1 MANINVA
8 FGLKPVGKHGS
19 SPSTQGTS
27 QYFIASDASAIF
39 QGSPVVAAALDGAAA
54 GTIAVG
60 SATGDGQ
67 QLVGVFAGCE
77 FVDATT
83 GKLRFSNTWPGS
95 GSANTNFDIKGFVY
109 DDPAQR
115 FIIAS
120 DGTNTDRATAKADI
134 FKTAAM
140 SSGASGNTTTGISSA
155 QLDIST
161 ANETDTS
168 DALRILGI
176 HEDVTNA
183 DHSAAG
189 ISYIVQIIDHALSGN
204 DADATIS

>member
-1 MANINVA
+1 MANANVA
-8 FGLKPVGKHGS
+8 FGLKPVGMHGS
-19 SPSTQGTS
+19 SPATQGTS

-39 QGSPVVAAALDGAAA
+39 QGSPVKAELTG
-54 GTIAVG
+54 GTIQIG
-60 SATGDGQ
+60 SASGNGD

-109 DDPAQR
+109 DNPAQR

-134 FKTAAM
+134 FKTADIA
-140 SSGASGNTTTGISSA
+140 SGASGNTTTGISSA
-155 QLDIST
+155 VLDIST
-161 ANETDTS
+161 AEDTDTS
-168 DALRILGI
+168 NCVMILGI

-189 ISYIVQIIDHALSGN
+189 VSYIVKINNHALNSS
-204 DADATIS
+204 DADATAS

>member
-19 SPSTQGTS
+19 SPATQGTS

-39 QGSPVVAAALDGAAA
+39 QGSPVRAELTG
-54 GTIAVG
+54 GTIQI
-60 SATGDGQ
+60 ATATCDTV
-67 QLVGVFAGCE
+67 QLLGVFAGCE
-77 FVDATT
+77 YVDATT
-83 GKLRFSNTWPGS
+83 GKLKFSNTWPGS

-109 DDPAQR
+109 DDPSQR

-134 FKTAAM
+134 FGVFPLA
-140 SSGASGNTTTGISSA
+140 SGTSGNTTTGISTA
-155 QLDIST
+155 VIDISEK
-161 ANETDTS
+161 ADTDPS
-168 DALRILGI
+168 QPLMVLGI

-189 ISYIVQIIDHALSGN
+189 VSYIVKINNHALNGADV
-204 DADATIS
+204 DAAIS

>member
-1 MANINVA
+1 MANANVA
-8 FGLKPVGKHGS
+8 FGFKPVGMHGS
-19 SPSTQGTS
+19 SPATQGTS

-39 QGSPVVAAALDGAAA
+39 QGSPVKAELTG
-54 GTIAVG
+54 GTIQIG
-60 SATGDGQ
+60 SASGNGD

-77 FVDATT
+77 YVDATT
-83 GKLRFSNTWPGS
+83 GKLKFSNTWPGS

-109 DDPAQR
+109 DNPSQR

-134 FKTAAM
+134 FKTADIA
-140 SSGASGNTTTGISSA
+140 SGASGNTTTGISSA
-155 QLDIST
+155 VLDIST
-161 ANETDTS
+161 AEDTDTS
-168 DALRILGI
+168 NCVMILGI

-189 ISYIVQIIDHALSGN
+189 VSYIVKINNHALNSS
-204 DADATIS
+204 DVDATAS

>member
-1 MANINVA
+1 MANANVA
-8 FGLKPVGKHGS
+8 FGFKPVGMHGS
-19 SPSTQGTS
+19 SPATQGTS

-39 QGSPVVAAALDGAAA
+39 QGSPVVAELTG
-54 GTIAVG
+54 GTIAIA

-77 FVDATT
+77 YVDATT
-83 GKLRFSNTWPGS
+83 GKLKFSNTWPGS

-109 DDPAQR
+109 DNPFQR

-120 DGTNTDRATAKADI
+120 DGTNTDRATAKVDI

-140 SSGASGNTTTGISSA
+140 ADGASGNTTTGISSA
-155 QLDIST
+155 KLDIST
-161 ANETDTS
+161 ADNTDTS

-189 ISYIVQIIDHALSGN
+189 VSYIVQIIDHALIGN
-204 DADATIS
+204 DVDATIS

>member
-8 FGLKPVGKHGS
+8 FGFKPVGKHGS
-19 SPSTQGTS
+19 SPATQGTS

-39 QGSPVVAAALDGAAA
+39 QGSPVKAELTG
-54 GTIAVG
+54 GTIQIG
-60 SATGDGQ
+60 SATGNGD

-77 FVDATT
+77 YVDATT
-83 GKLRFSNTWPGS
+83 GKLKFSNTWPGS

-109 DDPAQR
+109 DNPAQR

-134 FKTAAM
+134 FKTADIA
-140 SSGASGNTTTGISSA
+140 SGASGNTTTGISSA
-155 QLDIST
+155 VLDIST
-161 ANETDTS
+161 AEDTDTS
-168 DALRILGI
+168 NVVMILGI
-176 HEDVTNA
+176 HEDVTNV

-189 ISYIVQIIDHALSGN
+189 VSYIVKINNHALNSS
-204 DADATIS
+204 DVDATAS

>member
-8 FGLKPVGKHGS
+8 FGLKPVGMHGS
-19 SPSTQGTS
+19 SPATQGTS
-27 QYFIASDASAIF
+27 QYFIASNASAIF
-39 QGSPVVAAALDGAAA
+39 QGSPVKAELTG
-54 GTIAVG
+54 GTIQIA
-60 SATGDGQ
+60 SATGNGD

-109 DDPAQR
+109 DNPSQR

-134 FKTAAM
+134 FKTADIA
-140 SSGASGNTTTGISSA
+140 SGASGNTTTGISSA
-155 QLDIST
+155 VLDIST
-161 ANETDTS
+161 AEDTDTS
-168 DALRILGI
+168 NCVMILGI

-189 ISYIVQIIDHALSGN
+189 VSYIVKINNHALLSS
-204 DADATIS
+204 DVDATAS

>member
-8 FGLKPVGKHGS
+8 FGFKPVGKHGS
-19 SPSTQGTS
+19 SPATQGTS

-39 QGSPVVAAALDGAAA
+39 QGSPVKAELTG
-54 GTIAVG
+54 GTIQIA
-60 SATGDGQ
+60 SATGNGD

-134 FKTAAM
+134 FKTADIA
-140 SSGASGNTTTGISSA
+140 SGASGNTTTGISSA
-155 QLDIST
+155 VLDIST
-161 ANETDTS
+161 AEDTDTS
-168 DALRILGI
+168 NVVMILGI

-189 ISYIVQIIDHALSGN
+189 VSYIVKINNHALNSS
-204 DADATIS
+204 DADATAS

>member
-1 MANINVA
+1 MANANVS
-8 FGLKPVGKHGS
+8 FGLKPVGMHGS
-19 SPSTQGTS
+19 SPATQGTS

-39 QGSPVVAAALDGAAA
+39 QGSPVRAELTG
-54 GTIAVG
+54 GTIQI
-60 SATGDGQ
+60 ATATCDGV
-67 QLVGVFAGCE
+67 QLLGVFAGCE

-109 DDPAQR
+109 DNPAQR

-134 FKTAAM
+134 FKTAEIE
-140 SSGASGNTTTGISSA
+140 GGTGGNTTTGISTA
-155 QLDIST
+155 QIDIST
-161 ANETDTS
+161 AEDTDTS
-168 DALRILGI
+168 NPLMILGI
-176 HEDVTNA
+176 HEEVTNA

-189 ISYIVQIIDHALSGN
+189 VSYIVKINNHALNSS
-204 DADATIS
+204 DVDATAS

>member
-1 MANINVA
+1 MANANVA
-8 FGLKPVGKHGS
+8 FGFKPVGMHGS
-19 SPSTQGTS
+19 SPATQGTS

-39 QGSPVVAAALDGAAA
+39 QGSPVKAELTG
-54 GTIAVG
+54 GTIQIA
-60 SATGDGQ
+60 SATGNGD

-109 DDPAQR
+109 DNPAQR

-134 FKTAAM
+134 FKTADMA
-140 SSGASGNTTTGISSA
+140 SGTSGNTTTGISSA
-155 QLDIST
+155 VLDIST
-161 ANETDTS
+161 AEDTDTS
-168 DALRILGI
+168 NVFMILGI

-189 ISYIVQIIDHALSGN
+189 VSYIVKINNHALNSS
-204 DADATIS
+204 DVDATAS

>member
-1 MANINVA
+1 MANANVA
-8 FGLKPVGKHGS
+8 FGFKPVGMHGS
-19 SPSTQGTS
+19 SPATQGTS

-39 QGSPVVAAALDGAAA
+39 QGSPVKAELTG
-54 GTIAVG
+54 GTIQIG
-60 SATGDGQ
+60 SATGNGD
-67 QLVGVFAGCE
+67 QLVGIFAGCE
-77 FVDATT
+77 YVDATT
-83 GKLRFSNTWPGS
+83 GKLKFSNTWPGS

-109 DDPAQR
+109 DNPFQR

-120 DGTNTDRATAKADI
+120 DGTNTDRATAKVDI

-161 ANETDTS
+161 ADNTDTS

-189 ISYIVQIIDHALSGN
+189 VSYIVQIIDHALLGN
-204 DADATIS
+204 DVDATIS

>member
-1 MANINVA
+1 MANANVA
-8 FGLKPVGKHGS
+8 FGFKPVGMHGS
-19 SPSTQGTS
+19 SPATQGTS

-39 QGSPVVAAALDGAAA
+39 QGSPVKAELTG
-54 GTIAVG
+54 GTIQIG
-60 SATGDGQ
+60 SATGNGD

-77 FVDATT
+77 YVDAST
-83 GKLRFSNTWPGS
+83 GKLRFNNTWPGS

-109 DDPAQR
+109 DNPAQR

-134 FKTAAM
+134 FKTADIA
-140 SSGASGNTTTGISSA
+140 SGASGNTTTGISSA
-155 QLDIST
+155 VLDIST
-161 ANETDTS
+161 AEDTDTS
-168 DALRILGI
+168 NVVMILGI

-189 ISYIVQIIDHALSGN
+189 VSYIVKINNHALNSS
-204 DADATIS
+204 DADATAS

>member
-8 FGLKPVGKHGS
+8 FGFKPVGKHGS
-19 SPSTQGTS
+19 SPATQGTS
-27 QYFIASDASAIF
+27 QYFIASNASAIF
-39 QGSPVVAAALDGAAA
+39 QGSPVKAELTG
-54 GTIAVG
+54 GTIQIA
-60 SATGDGQ
+60 SATGNGD

-109 DDPAQR
+109 DNPAQR

-134 FKTAAM
+134 FKTADMA
-140 SSGASGNTTTGISSA
+140 SGTSGNTTTGISSA
-155 QLDIST
+155 VLDIST
-161 ANETDTS
+161 AEDTDTS
-168 DALRILGI
+168 NVFMILGI

-189 ISYIVQIIDHALSGN
+189 ISYIVKINNHALLSS
-204 DADATIS
+204 DVDATAS

>member
-8 FGLKPVGKHGS
+8 FGFKPVGKHGS
-19 SPSTQGTS
+19 SPATQGTS

-39 QGSPVVAAALDGAAA
+39 QGSPVKAELSG
-54 GTIAVG
+54 GTIQIG
-60 SATGDGQ
+60 SASGNGD

-77 FVDATT
+77 YVDATT
-83 GKLRFSNTWPGS
+83 GKLRFNNTWPGS
-95 GSANTNFDIKGFVY
+95 GSANTDFDIKGFVY
-109 DDPAQR
+109 DNPAQR

-134 FKTAAM
+134 FKTADIA
-140 SSGASGNTTTGISSA
+140 SGASGNTTTGISSA
-155 QLDIST
+155 VLDIST
-161 ANETDTS
+161 AEDTDTS
-168 DALRILGI
+168 NCVMILGI

-189 ISYIVQIIDHALSGN
+189 VSYIVKINNHALLSS
-204 DADATIS
+204 DADATAS

>member
-8 FGLKPVGKHGS
+8 FGFKPVGKHGS
-19 SPSTQGTS
+19 SPATQGTS

-39 QGSPVVAAALDGAAA
+39 QGSPVKAELTG
-54 GTIAVG
+54 GTIQIA
-60 SATGDGQ
+60 SATGNGD

-134 FKTAAM
+134 FKTADIA
-140 SSGASGNTTTGISSA
+140 SGTSGNTTTGISSA
-155 QLDIST
+155 VLDIST
-161 ANETDTS
+161 AEDTDTS
-168 DALRILGI
+168 NVVMILGI

-189 ISYIVQIIDHALSGN
+189 VSYIVKINNHALNSS
-204 DADATIS
+204 DVDATAS

>member
-1 MANINVA
+1 MANANVA
-8 FGLKPVGKHGS
+8 FGLKPVGMHGS
-19 SPSTQGTS
+19 SPATQGTS

-39 QGSPVVAAALDGAAA
+39 QGSPVKAELTG
-54 GTIAVG
+54 GTIQIG
-60 SATGDGQ
+60 SATGNGD

-77 FVDATT
+77 YVDATT
-83 GKLRFSNTWPGS
+83 GKLKFSNTWPGS

-109 DDPAQR
+109 DNPSQR

-134 FKTAAM
+134 FKTADIA
-140 SSGASGNTTTGISSA
+140 SGASGNTTTGISSA
-155 QLDIST
+155 VLDIST
-161 ANETDTS
+161 AEDTDTS
-168 DALRILGI
+168 NVVMILGI

-189 ISYIVQIIDHALSGN
+189 VSYIVKINNHALLSS
-204 DADATIS
+204 DVDATAS

>member
-8 FGLKPVGKHGS
+8 FGFKPVGKHGS
-19 SPSTQGTS
+19 SPATQGTS

-39 QGSPVVAAALDGAAA
+39 QGSPVRAELTG
-54 GTIAVG
+54 GTIQI
-60 SATGDGQ
+60 ATATCDTV
-67 QLVGVFAGCE
+67 QLLGVFAGCE
-77 FVDATT
+77 YVDATT
-83 GKLRFSNTWPGS
+83 GKLKFSNTWPGS

-134 FKTAAM
+134 FGVFPLA
-140 SSGASGNTTTGISSA
+140 SGTSGNTTTGISSA
-155 QLDIST
+155 VLDISEK
-161 ANETDTS
+161 NNTDPS
-168 DALRILGI
+168 LPLMVLGI

-189 ISYIVQIIDHALSGN
+189 VSYIVKINNHALNGADV
-204 DADATIS
+204 DAAIS

>member
-1 MANINVA
+1 MANANVA
-8 FGLKPVGKHGS
+8 FGFKPVGMHGS
-19 SPSTQGTS
+19 SPATQGTS

-39 QGSPVVAAALDGAAA
+39 QGSPVKAELTG
-54 GTIAVG
+54 GTIQIA
-60 SATGDGQ
+60 SATGNGD

-109 DDPAQR
+109 DNPAQR

-134 FKTAAM
+134 FKTADMA
-140 SSGASGNTTTGISSA
+140 SGTSGNTTTGISSA
-155 QLDIST
+155 VLDIST
-161 ANETDTS
+161 AEDTDTS
-168 DALRILGI
+168 NVFMILGI

-189 ISYIVQIIDHALSGN
+189 VSYIVKINNHALLSS
-204 DADATIS
+204 DVDATAS